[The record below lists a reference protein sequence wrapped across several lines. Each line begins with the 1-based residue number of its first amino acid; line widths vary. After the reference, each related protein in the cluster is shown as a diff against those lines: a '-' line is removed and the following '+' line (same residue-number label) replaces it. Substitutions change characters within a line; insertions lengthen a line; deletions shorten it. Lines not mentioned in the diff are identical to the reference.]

1 MQNGVFKTTPN
12 TVSDITDLEKLMF
25 LWQETT
31 ESQSGEDNISLGT
44 ELKNTEGLTFTEL
57 TIK

>member
-1 MQNGVFKTTPN
+1 VFKTTQN

-25 LWQETT
+25 IWQETT
-31 ESQSGEDNISLGT
+31 ETQSEVDNISLGT
-44 ELKNTEGLTFTEL
+44 ELSNKEGLTFTEL